1 MVVRISCCFYTV
13 IVEDSDDRG
22 HIEDDKNQ
30 QSANQEGWYRLLG
43 QAWQV
48 PWKQQVISD
57 QNHAYLLYRGDYTT
71 QLYGDYIKPC

>member
-30 QSANQEGWYRLLG
+30 QSANQEG
-43 QAWQV
+43 
-48 PWKQQVISD
+48 
-57 QNHAYLLYRGDYTT
+57 
-71 QLYGDYIKPC
+71 